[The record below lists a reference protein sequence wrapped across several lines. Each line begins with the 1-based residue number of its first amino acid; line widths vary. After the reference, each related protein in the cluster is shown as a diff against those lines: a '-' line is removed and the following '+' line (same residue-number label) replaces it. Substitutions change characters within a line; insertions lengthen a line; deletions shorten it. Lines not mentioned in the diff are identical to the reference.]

1 MGHKFESCRGSH
13 TINGLLNFSSP
24 FFLIRKYRSFRYLDI
39 KPYSYNHQYEMNRFL
54 PTLVMLLSTTA
65 TIAAGDIVLPGLG
78 EQNSIRWLPVDDK
91 MSSSAY
97 REATS
102 NNIKVLQGS
111 VNEYIKSTGVPE
123 GVIGVTGSAIRLLS
137 GDDITLFNSQGLSIN
152 NSNINDSNRG
162 AFMSYSVDW

>member
-1 MGHKFESCRGSH
+1 
-13 TINGLLNFSSP
+13 
-24 FFLIRKYRSFRYLDI
+24 
-39 KPYSYNHQYEMNRFL
+39 
-54 PTLVMLLSTTA
+54 MLLSTTA

-78 EQNSIRWLPVDDK
+78 EQDSIRWLPVDDQ

-152 NSNINDSNRG
+152 NSNTNDSNRG